1 VDNVDKIT
9 KKDEIKS
16 KSENKKLIKEK
27 DLYSAAY
34 ELFTTK
40 GFQNTAIDDIVK
52 KAGVAKGT
60 FYLYFKDKYDIINK
74 IILQKS
80 SGLIKEAMQKTKEE
94 SFDDFIDM
102 FLFYVNYIIEY
113 LKDNKLML
121 KIVNKNF
128 SWGVYRRAIMQP
140 EQHEEMRE
148 VIDILIVNM
157 ESRGTDKKESE
168 KILFMIIEL
177 IGSVCYSSIIL
188 EEPYDMDTMKPILF
202 KTIKKMLEV

>member
-1 VDNVDKIT
+1 MDKIT

-94 SFDDFIDM
+94 SFEDFIEM

-128 SWGVYRRAIMQP
+128 SWGVYRRAIMRP

-148 VIDILIVNM
+148 VIDIFIVNM
-157 ESRGTDKKESE
+157 ESLGTDKKESE

>member
-1 VDNVDKIT
+1 MDKIT

-148 VIDILIVNM
+148 VINILIVNM